1 MADRGCGSSV
11 ANHQSP
17 IANPRSP
24 MKMENANNAS
34 LAQSS
39 MNLKQLFQLDAGV
52 ILLQD
57 LIVRRA
63 IQRHAERADLAH
75 SNAMPPTLPV
85 KRHADQLASRVA
97 FFVEIHQAI
106 AQPQQRPEAQG

>member
-1 MADRGCGSSV
+1 MADRGCGSKF

-63 IQRHAERADLAH
+63 IQRHAVRTHLAH
-75 SNAMPPTLPV
+75 PDAVPPTATV
-85 KRHADQLASRVA
+85 EADSQHFALCIP
-97 FFVEIHQAI
+97 FDVE
-106 AQPQQRPEAQG
+106 